1 MFADTSAALA
11 GVLLLA
17 VPGPETGQTGSCR
30 SWAFA
35 PAAARGPPP
44 RLMRWLTCWKLAA
57 TITCAAA
64 PGKWESSV
72 RAAASSREILA
83 AAETLASLVN
93 ENKVVIFSR
102 GRSTATARV
111 MNYFE
116 ELGIPYYALELE
128 NREDGAAL
136 QKALA
141 VHTSGTFPLYA
152 NGCRKTLYATCLA
165 MLSSVLTVRGIDS
178 RLEGITSTRPFSS
191 KGSTFK
197 AEPPRLGRL
206 TRPESLSTG

>member
-1 MFADTSAALA
+1 
-11 GVLLLA
+11 
-17 VPGPETGQTGSCR
+17 
-30 SWAFA
+30 
-35 PAAARGPPP
+35 
-44 RLMRWLTCWKLAA
+44 
-57 TITCAAA
+57 
-64 PGKWESSV
+64 V

-141 VHTSGTFPLYA
+141 VHTSGTFPLGHHEYPA
-152 NGCRKTLYATCLA
+152 IFIQGQHVQGGTSKIGQAYKT
-165 MLSSVLTVRGIDS
+165 GE
-178 RLEGITSTRPFSS
+178 LEHWVSDDEPEEARAPKDAAFS
-191 KGSTFK
+191 
-197 AEPPRLGRL
+197 EVV
-206 TRPESLSTG
+206 

>member
-1 MFADTSAALA
+1 M
-11 GVLLLA
+11 
-17 VPGPETGQTGSCR
+17 
-30 SWAFA
+30 
-35 PAAARGPPP
+35 P
-44 RLMRWLTCWKLAA
+44 RLTCWKLA
-57 TITCAAA
+57 TSITCAAA
-64 PGKWESSV
+64 PGKWEHSV

-136 QKALA
+136 IKALA
-141 VHTSGTFPLYA
+141 VHTSATFPLYA
-152 NGCRKTLYATCLA
+152 DGGRKRLCATCLA
-165 MLSSVLTVRGIDS
+165 LLYSVLRVRGIDS
-178 RLEGITSTRPFSS
+178 RLRRGHHEYPAIFIQGQHIQGGTSKIGQAYKTGELEHWVSDD
-191 KGSTFK
+191 
-197 AEPPRLGRL
+197 EPEEARAPKDAAFLKVVRHEL
-206 TRPESLSTG
+206 